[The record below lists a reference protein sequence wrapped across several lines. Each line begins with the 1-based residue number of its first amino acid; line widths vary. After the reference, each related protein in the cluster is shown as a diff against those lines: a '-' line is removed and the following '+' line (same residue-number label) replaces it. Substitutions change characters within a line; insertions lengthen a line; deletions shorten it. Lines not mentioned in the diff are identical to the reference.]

1 VNVSKLAQDPIFA
14 ALTRPQMVFGV
25 TYDYA
30 VFNLIVTVEIF
41 LITKSFWALAAA
53 AIVHAVGYVACIREP
68 RFFELHIMKV
78 SRCPRVR
85 NYRYWRCNSYQP

>member
-1 VNVSKLAQDPIFA
+1 LGKLTQDPIFA
-14 ALTRPQMVFGV
+14 ALTRPQMIFGV

-30 VFNLIVTVEIF
+30 VFNLIVTVEVF
-41 LITKSFWALAAA
+41 LVTKSFWALGAA
-53 AIVHAVGYVACIREP
+53 AIVHAYGYVRCIRDP
-68 RFFELHIMKV
+68 RFFELWITSV